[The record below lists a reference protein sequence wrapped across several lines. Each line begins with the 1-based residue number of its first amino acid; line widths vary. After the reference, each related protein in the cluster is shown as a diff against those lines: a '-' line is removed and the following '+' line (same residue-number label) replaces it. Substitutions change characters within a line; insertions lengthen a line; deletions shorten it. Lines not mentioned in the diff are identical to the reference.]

1 MSKKKMIGAYPQTQ
15 DHASANTVS
24 QLKMQAAVLPVEGI
38 TASLVATTSVTRQ
51 DSAAASAISAAA
63 AVGQA
68 PRSHTDVKPTGKAT
82 TTGRALPA
90 AQVTAATDDAAS
102 AQPVS
107 AKRQTR
113 RISTTTTSKTQSS
126 TKRSAVAATVATPS
140 AAPQTSAARPDA
152 TAASASAAAATPTTA
167 HKTKVVAAAAPLGA
181 VMTTQQMLALTATA
195 TTTEVSAA
203 ERPRKAQARPRR
215 DVAVAATVTTAPVS
229 TPTTYVGNG
238 LWQSVVNLFSGIG
251 ALGAQIKRTL
261 WLFLPIF
268 IGQLA
273 ATSMGVVDTV
283 MAGAAG
289 TMELSGVAIGSSIF
303 WPSELFVVG
312 LSLAIHPLVSNLVG
326 AKNTGLVPQR
336 LQVATIVCVLLAVL
350 AGVVMVLVP
359 FVYQL
364 LPQVEPRMVSIGH
377 GYLLAVGLAMPAYAL
392 FNVLR
397 AYWEGL
403 GTTLPTL
410 FFGCMALLL
419 NIPLNY
425 IFIFG
430 HVGMPALG
438 GIGCGVATALTM
450 YLTVGAML
458 LYVQL
463 HPRFA
468 SVRLFR
474 RWYLV
479 PLKDYW
485 AFAKYALPLG
495 VAGMVETLCFSLVSL
510 LLSPFGPVVV
520 ASHTIAMNVSGLL
533 VIVPLAL
540 SAVGSIEVGEAMGS
554 NNWQKARQ
562 RALSTLVLAVGFYLI
577 AVVTLLCGRDLIAAF
592 YSDDAQVLALAP
604 VLMLYCAVFLLPD
617 TLQLI
622 ASGVLRGFKDTRTIF
637 VITVIAYWVVGM
649 PIGLSLGYGFFT
661 EALVGAQG
669 FWFGFICSLTC
680 ACVLLTWRLRY
691 IFVRKY
697 TLKSFKA

>member
-63 AVGQA
+63 AEGKT
-68 PRSHTDVKPTGKAT
+68 PRPHTDVNPTGKAT
-82 TTGRALPA
+82 TTGRALPTA
-90 AQVTAATDDAAS
+90 PITAAAYDAAS

-181 VMTTQQMLALTATA
+181 VMTPQQMLALTATA
-195 TTTEVSAA
+195 TTAEVSAA
-203 ERPRKAQARPRR
+203 ERPRR
-215 DVAVAATVTTAPVS
+215 DDTVAAAAVTKAPVS

-238 LWQSVVNLFSGIG
+238 LWQSVVALISGIG

-336 LQVATIVCVLLAVL
+336 LQVATIVCVLLAAL
-350 AGVVMVLVP
+350 AGVVMMLVP

-697 TLKSFKA
+697 TPKSFKA